1 VPRRRSAW
9 FALALVYSAAGP
21 LLAPSTARADFSA
34 EGRKKRGVT
43 PKPAPKG
50 PAAPGGTAGKPG
62 APGGTAGKPA
72 ARPEAAASG
81 GEGAEKGPGREA
93 LIARYMGIVLAQP
106 GAAFP
111 LQRLSQLYRER
122 DGNVQGLVD
131 EFTKRARAG
140 GAEAW
145 AAKVALAGLLKQE
158 GKTAEALKAYEAAVA
173 ERPKEAS
180 TLLALAQALRES
192 GDLPGARARY
202 EEALKHLSAQADKE
216 QTLRTLMALALEAND
231 GPGAKGYHKQLVT
244 LTGGSLFVR
253 AELGRELLGRGK
265 FAEAEAEFEEVVKAA
280 AGDNRALG
288 PALRD
293 LGLAQAK
300 QKKNAAA
307 LATLKR
313 ALAAAGGEAGVRN
326 EILAGIAEVYRADG
340 NLPALVALLEKEN
353 PGDFPRLVMLGSLYE
368 ETGAVDKAVATFRRA
383 LGVNGKHI
391 ETRLRLVR
399 LLQAQGELD
408 QAVVENERLIDAA
421 PRNPEFVFQLCET
434 LLQRGD
440 RARALGHLAKL
451 EQGAAG
457 DEDVLARV
465 ADFYERIDEKDRAM
479 RLLTRLA
486 QLAPGDPT
494 HLVELGDR
502 YWQAGDKKKA
512 QEVWSRIRTA
522 VGNKA
527 KALSAL
533 GEVLL
538 EHDLTG
544 EALAAFKEASEAEPG
559 NLRYR
564 KGYALALERA
574 APGAGTPALSQNRFD
589 EARAVWEEVLAKSGG
604 DRLLAR
610 EARTHVVTLW
620 GLLKQLEQR
629 AEPLR
634 RRLGDEPPDLEAGR
648 LLAEVQLRL
657 RRLPEAE
664 ATLQKIL
671 SKAPGDEEAYLS
683 LERVRVMGQNL
694 PGAIAVLEKLADL
707 NPKRAR
713 EYYQRM
719 AQYAAELYRDDDA
732 IAYAAKAVALG
743 PEDADGHRKLGE
755 MYRRRGDNER
765 AAAEFRQA
773 LSKNDRLYAVYM
785 QLAEILSA
793 KGEGDEADRLHR
805 RVVRATPDDELV
817 MQAGRL
823 SMQRHAVKASLG
835 ELETELLPL
844 ALGHPTRPVFR
855 RLLVELYGQMT
866 FPLVQQARLGTPD
879 EAERARL
886 ALRKVGERGVK
897 PLLDALGDEQKSQ
910 GNIALEV
917 LAYVATRGAGP
928 ALMAYATGPSEQ
940 SMRVRA
946 MVAAGA
952 LRDPALLPRYEALLA
967 PKDGDAVAPGD
978 PVTVAA
984 AWGVA
989 RMGDRRALPLLARM
1003 LDSASPDVRAFGALG
1018 YGLSKDRGAPQKLEA
1033 LLASPDVTSSNLR
1046 AAAALGLGEA
1056 GARGSAPALLALA
1069 TGPDPFVR
1077 SAAYVALARLGDA
1090 SAAPAIAPALF
1101 AVDAHERQAAA
1112 AALVS
1117 LHAKDPL
1124 RPAEPL
1130 PVQGGVVEVREA
1142 LKGLFLRPPSAQ
1154 ARVQTLVAQA
1164 DVIARA
1170 ASSAASASPERAS
1183 AVAEALSSG
1192 RSSPG
1197 RAALAPLLEGG
1208 EELADADRRAVAQAV
1223 AAVER
1228 AAAPHFASLA
1238 RHPSSAVRVRA
1249 LELLGGHD
1257 DDGAAAA
1264 IAEALRDDDEAV
1276 VRAALEAAE
1285 RTPKAKAGAQIV
1297 RLLASSP
1304 RWAVRVAAAKALG
1317 NVARYDAA
1325 EVPNAQRALAS
1336 AARGDGFA
1344 FVREAAL
1351 EALARLDPASAQRA
1365 AADVAARDADPQ
1377 LRQRAAEWAKT
1388 WR

>member
-1 VPRRRSAW
+1 MG
-9 FALALVYSAAGP
+9 LVYSAAGP
-21 LLAPSTARADFSA
+21 LLAPATARADFSA
-34 EGRKKRGVT
+34 EGRKKKGTAAPRPG
-43 PKPAPKG
+43 PK
-50 PAAPGGTAGKPG
+50 AAPGPAGPKTAP
-62 APGGTAGKPA
+62 
-72 ARPEAAASG
+72 RPEAA
-81 GEGAEKGPGREA
+81 GAEGDKGPGREA
-93 LIARYMGIVLAQP
+93 LIARYTGIVLAQP

-122 DGNVQGLVD
+122 DGNVRGLLD
-131 EFTKRARAG
+131 ELGKRAKAG
-140 GAEAW
+140 GGEAW

-158 GKTAEALKAYEAAVA
+158 GKAAEALAAYEAAVA

-192 GDLPGARARY
+192 GDVARARARY
-202 EEALKHLSAQADKE
+202 EEALGRLSAQADKE
-216 QTLRTLMALALEAND
+216 QTLRTLVALALEAND
-231 GPGAKGYHKQLVT
+231 LPGARGYHRQLVAAA
-244 LTGGSLFVR
+244 GGSLFVR
-253 AELGRELLGRGK
+253 AELGRELASRGK
-265 FAEAEAEFEEVVKAA
+265 FAEAEAEFEDVAKAA

-300 QKKNAAA
+300 QKKNVAA

-313 ALAAAGGEAGVRN
+313 ALSAAGGEAGVRN
-326 EILAGIAEVYRADG
+326 EILAGIADVYRADN
-340 NLPALVALLEKEN
+340 NLPALVSLLEKEN
-353 PGDFPRLVMLGSLYE
+353 PGDFSRLVVLGALYE
-368 ETGAVDKAVATFRRA
+368 ETGAVDKAVAAFRRA
-383 LGVNGKHI
+383 LAANGKHI

-408 QAVVENERLIDAA
+408 QAVAENERLIDAA

-440 RARALGHLAKL
+440 RARALAHLGKL
-451 EQGAAG
+451 EQGAGG

-465 ADFYERIDEKDRAM
+465 ADFYERIDEKERAM

-486 QLAPGDPT
+486 QLAPNDPS

-502 YWQAGDKKKA
+502 HWQAGDKKRA
-512 QEVWSRIRTA
+512 QEVWGRIRTA

-533 GEVLL
+533 GDVLL

-544 EALAAFKEASEAEPG
+544 EALAAFKEAAESEPG
-559 NLRYR
+559 NVRYR

-574 APGAGTPALSQNRFD
+574 APGAGTPALTQARFD
-589 EARAVWEEVLAKSGG
+589 EARALWEEVLGKSGG

-610 EARTHVVTLW
+610 EARAHVVTLW

-657 RRLPEAE
+657 RKLPEAE

-671 SKAPGDEEAYLS
+671 AKAPGDEEAYLS

-694 PGAIAVLEKLADL
+694 PGAIAVLEKLAEL

-719 AQYAAELYRDDDA
+719 AQYAAELYKDDDA

-773 LSKNDRLYAVYM
+773 LAKNDRLYAVYM
-785 QLAEILSA
+785 QLAELLAA

-805 RVVRATPDDELV
+805 RVVRAAPDDELV
-817 MQAGRL
+817 VQAGRL
-823 SMQRHAVKASLG
+823 SMQRHAVKGSLP

-844 ALGHPTRPVFR
+844 ALGHPARPVFR

-866 FPLVQQARLGTPD
+866 FPLVQQARLGAPD

-886 ALRKVGERGVK
+886 QLRKVGERGVK
-897 PLLDALGDEQKSQ
+897 PLLDALADDQKSQ

-917 LAYVATRGAGP
+917 LAYVATKGAGP
-928 ALMAYATGPSEQ
+928 ALMAYATGPAEQ

-967 PKDGDAVAPGD
+967 PKEGDAVAPGD

-989 RMGDRRALPLLARM
+989 RMGDRRALPLLGRM

-1018 YGLSKDRGAPQKLEA
+1018 YGLSKDRAAPAKLEA
-1033 LLASPDVTSSNLR
+1033 LLASPDVTSSNVR

-1056 GARGSAPALLALA
+1056 GSRGSSPALLALA
-1069 TGPDPFVR
+1069 SGPDPFVR
-1077 SAAYVALARLGDA
+1077 AAAYVALARLGDA
-1090 SAAPAIAPALF
+1090 GAAPSVAPALF
-1101 AVDAHERQAAA
+1101 ALDAHERQAAA
-1112 AALVS
+1112 YALVS
-1117 LHAKDPL
+1117 LATRDPL

-1130 PVQGGVVEVREA
+1130 PVQGGPVEAREA
-1142 LKGLFLRPPSAQ
+1142 LKGLFLRPPSAR

-1164 DVIARA
+1164 DVLARA
-1170 ASSAASASPERAS
+1170 AAQAAAASPERAS
-1183 AVAEALSSG
+1183 AVAEALSAG
-1192 RSSPG
+1192 RGAPG
-1197 RAALAPLLEGG
+1197 RVALAPLLEGN
-1208 EELADADRRAVAQAV
+1208 EELGEPDRRAVAQAV

-1228 AAAPHFASLA
+1228 AAAPHFAALA
-1238 RHPSSAVRVRA
+1238 RHPSAPVRVRA
-1249 LELLGGHD
+1249 LGLLGGHD
-1257 DDGAAAA
+1257 DDVSAAAV
-1264 IAEALRDDDEAV
+1264 AEALRDDDEAV
-1276 VRAALEAAE
+1276 ARAALEAAE
-1285 RTPKAKAGAQIV
+1285 RTPRAKAGAQIV
-1297 RLLASSP
+1297 RLLGSSP
-1304 RWAVRVAAAKALG
+1304 HWAVRVAAAKALG
-1317 NVARYDAA
+1317 GVARYDAPEA
-1325 EVPNAQRALAS
+1325 PNAQKALAA
-1336 AARGDGFA
+1336 AARRDGFA

-1351 EALARLDPASAQRA
+1351 EALSRLDLAAAQRA
-1365 AADVAARDADPQ
+1365 AAEAAAGDADPQ
-1377 LRQRAAEWAKT
+1377 LRQRAAQWAKA
-1388 WR
+1388 WH

>member
-1 VPRRRSAW
+1 
-9 FALALVYSAAGP
+9 
-21 LLAPSTARADFSA
+21 
-34 EGRKKRGVT
+34 
-43 PKPAPKG
+43 
-50 PAAPGGTAGKPG
+50 
-62 APGGTAGKPA
+62 
-72 ARPEAAASG
+72 
-81 GEGAEKGPGREA
+81 
-93 LIARYMGIVLAQP
+93 M
-106 GAAFP
+106 
-111 LQRLSQLYRER
+111 
-122 DGNVQGLVD
+122 
-131 EFTKRARAG
+131 
-140 GAEAW
+140 
-145 AAKVALAGLLKQE
+145 
-158 GKTAEALKAYEAAVA
+158 A

-192 GDLPGARARY
+192 GDAPRARARY
-202 EEALKHLSAQADKE
+202 EEALARLSTQADKE
-216 QTLRTLMALALEAND
+216 QTLRTLIALALDAND
-231 GPGAKGYHKQLVT
+231 APGARGYHKQLVT
-244 LTGGSLFVR
+244 LAGGSLFVR
-253 AELGRELLGRGK
+253 AELGRELFGRGK
-265 FAEAEAEFEEVVKAA
+265 FAEAETEFEEVAKAA

-293 LGLAQAK
+293 LGLAQAR

-307 LATLKR
+307 LATLQR

-326 EILAGIAEVYRADG
+326 EILAGIADVYRAD
-340 NLPALVALLEKEN
+340 NDLPALVTLLEKEK
-353 PGDFPRLVMLGSLYE
+353 PSDFPRLVMLGSLYE
-368 ETGAVDKAVATFRRA
+368 ETGAVDKAVTTFRRA
-383 LGVNGKHI
+383 LGSNGKHI

-408 QAVVENERLIDAA
+408 QAVLENERLIDAA

-440 RARALGHLAKL
+440 RARALAHLGKL
-451 EQGAAG
+451 EQGAGG

-465 ADFYERIDEKDRAM
+465 ADFYERIDEKERAM
-479 RLLTRLA
+479 RLLTRLS

-502 YWQAGDKKKA
+502 YWQAGDKKRA
-512 QEVWSRIRTA
+512 QEIWARIRTA

-544 EALAAFKEASEAEPG
+544 EALAAFKEAAESEPN
-559 NLRYR
+559 NLRLR

-574 APGAGTPALSQNRFD
+574 APGAGTPALTQARFD
-589 EARAVWEEVLAKSGG
+589 EARSLWEEVLGKAGA

-610 EARTHVVTLW
+610 EARAHVVTLW

-657 RRLPEAE
+657 RRLPDAE
-664 ATLQKIL
+664 ATLKKIL
-671 SKAPGDEEAYLS
+671 AKAPGDEEAYLS

-694 PGAIAVLEKLADL
+694 PGAIEVLEKLAEL

-773 LSKNDRLYAVYM
+773 LAKNDRLYAVYM
-785 QLAEILSA
+785 QLAELLSA

-805 RVVRATPDDELV
+805 RVVRAAPDDELV
-817 MQAGRL
+817 VQAGRL
-823 SMQRHAVKASLG
+823 SMQRHAVKNSLG

-844 ALGHPTRPVFR
+844 ALGHPARPVFR

-866 FPLVQQARLGTPD
+866 FPLVQQARLGAPD

-886 ALRKVGERGVK
+886 RLRKVGERGVK
-897 PLLDALGDEQKSQ
+897 PLLDALGDDQKSQ

-917 LAYVATRGAGP
+917 LAYVATKGAGP

-967 PKDGDAVAPGD
+967 PKEGDAVAPGD

-989 RMGDRRALPLLARM
+989 RMGDKRALPLLARM

-1018 YGLSKDRGAPQKLEA
+1018 YGLSKDRAAPAKLEA
-1033 LLASPDVTSSNLR
+1033 LLASPDVTSSNVR

-1056 GARGSAPALLALA
+1056 GAKSSAPALLSLA
-1069 TGPDPFVR
+1069 SGPDPFVR

-1090 SAAPAIAPALF
+1090 SVTSALAPALF
-1101 AVDAHERQAAA
+1101 ALDANERQVAAS
-1112 AALVS
+1112 ALVA
-1117 LHAKDPL
+1117 LATKDPL

-1130 PVQGGVVEVREA
+1130 PVQGGAIESREA
-1142 LKGLFLRPPSAQ
+1142 LRGLFLKSPSAR
-1154 ARVQTLVAQA
+1154 ARVQTLVGQA
-1164 DVIARA
+1164 DLIARA
-1170 ASSAASASPERAS
+1170 AAVAASSSPERAA
-1183 AVAEALSSG
+1183 AVAESLSSG
-1192 RSSPG
+1192 RGAPG
-1197 RAALAPLLEGG
+1197 RAALVPLLDGG
-1208 EELADADRRAVAQAV
+1208 EELGEADRRAVADAV

-1228 AAAPHFASLA
+1228 AATPHFAALA
-1238 RHPSSAVRVRA
+1238 RHPSSSVRVRA
-1249 LELLGGHD
+1249 LGLLGGHD
-1257 DDGAAAA
+1257 DDSAASA
-1264 IAEALRDDDEAV
+1264 IAEALRDDDESV

-1297 RLLASSP
+1297 RLLGSSP
-1304 RWAVRVAAAKALG
+1304 HWAVRVAAAKALG
-1317 NVARYDAA
+1317 SVARYDAA
-1325 EVPNAQRALAS
+1325 ETANARQSLAG
-1336 AARGDGFA
+1336 AARRDGFA
-1344 FVREAAL
+1344 FVREASI
-1351 EALARLDPASAQRA
+1351 EALGRLDPPMARQ
-1365 AADVAARDADPQ
+1365 VAAEMATTDADPQ
-1377 LRQRAAEWAKT
+1377 LRQRAAQWAKA